1 MAGNSELEIKL
12 AVSDMRLFDII
23 LSDPQI
29 LELSQ
34 GNVAE
39 TRNFEALYYDTASFA
54 LQRQGISYRV
64 RREGQEWVA
73 TLKSDRSSGGGLVN
87 REEWNEAVKGPD
99 TAQLAFAG
107 THAGDRLSQAIGQE
121 KLQVLFT
128 TSFVRTTLMLQ
139 TSGGSLV

>member
-73 TLKSDRSSGGGLVN
+73 TLKSDRSSGGGEFD
-87 REEWNEAVKGPD
+87 RERRARPGHRL
-99 TAQLAFAG
+99 TAIRHLARATRARITARRPSPAG
-107 THAGDRLSQAIGQE
+107 ARPVPRST
-121 KLQVLFT
+121 
-128 TSFVRTTLMLQ
+128 
-139 TSGGSLV
+139 GGC